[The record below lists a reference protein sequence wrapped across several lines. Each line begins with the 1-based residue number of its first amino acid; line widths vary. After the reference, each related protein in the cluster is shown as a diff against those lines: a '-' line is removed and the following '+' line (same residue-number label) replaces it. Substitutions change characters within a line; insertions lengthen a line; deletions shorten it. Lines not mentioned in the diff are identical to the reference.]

1 MKTETMQKMLR
12 SNHELTP
19 LVRIEIARRLDQY
32 VHELSVQQQ
41 KKGSAVQPVPAK
53 PADSPSHI

>member
-1 MKTETMQKMLR
+1 MKTEAMQKMLR

-41 KKGSAVQPVPAK
+41 KRGPAVQPLTNHK
-53 PADSPSHI
+53 GNEDE